1 VRRASVLVG
10 AYLGEVLRAARGGDW
25 EPTRGEL
32 RPESY
37 RVSLPGGIKALP
49 VACAFERLSGR
60 RLEQP
65 SDYARRI
72 TG

>member
-1 VRRASVLVG
+1 VG
-10 AYLGEVLRAARGGDW
+10 AYLGEVMRATRGGDW